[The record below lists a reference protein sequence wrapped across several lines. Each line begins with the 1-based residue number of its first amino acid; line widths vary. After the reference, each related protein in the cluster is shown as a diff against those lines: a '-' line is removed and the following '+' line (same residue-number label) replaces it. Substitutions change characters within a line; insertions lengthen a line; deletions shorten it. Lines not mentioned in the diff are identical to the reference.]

1 LQKTAI
7 ITGVTGQDGS
17 YLSKLLLEKGYR
29 VIGLARSETK
39 LPCFNHQ
46 YLEIENSIEIRKID
60 LLNLN
65 QVISLFEEINPD
77 EVYNLAAQSSVGLS
91 FEEPIMTLE
100 FNIFSTINLLEA
112 IRKTNKDIRMYQA
125 SSSEMFGQ
133 IDQEKLP
140 LKESTIFHP
149 VSPYAISKASSH
161 WTAVNYRE
169 SYGLFVSC
177 GILFNHESV
186 LRRPNFV
193 SKKIINTTIRIA
205 NNEVN
210 EIQLGNLDVY
220 RDWGYAP
227 DYVEAMW
234 LMLQHNTPDD
244 FLICSGEA
252 NSLKSF
258 VHNTFESLGLDPEK
272 YIKIDEK
279 LLRPVDL
286 KIIYGTNDKAKE
298 VLGWKYERSFKD
310 LVDILIE
317 EEKKLISSNS

>member
-17 YLSKLLLEKGYR
+17 YLSKLLLNKGYK
-29 VIGLARSETK
+29 VIGITRESSTI
-39 LPCFNHQ
+39 PCLNHQ
-46 YLEIENSIEIRKID
+46 FLKIEEKIDIRKLD
-60 LLNLN
+60 LLKLN
-65 QVISLFEEINPD
+65 DVISLLEEIKPD

-91 FEEPIMTLE
+91 FDEPIMTLE

-133 IDQEKLP
+133 ISEEKLP

-186 LRRPNFV
+186 LRRSNFV
-193 SKKIINTTIRIA
+193 SKKILSTAIKISKGEADHIN
-205 NNEVN
+205 
-210 EIQLGNLDVY
+210 LGNLDVF

-234 LMLQHNTPDD
+234 LMLQHNSPDD

-252 NSLKSF
+252 NSLKDF
-258 VHNTFESLGLDPEK
+258 VHITFESLGLDPEEF
-272 YIKIDEK
+272 IRIDQS

-286 KIIYGTNDKAKE
+286 KIIYGTNHKARE
-298 VLGWKYERSFKD
+298 VLGWEYDRSFKE
-310 LVDILIE
+310 LVDKLLE
-317 EEKKLISSNS
+317 EEKSIS